1 MDEQNKRE
9 TVEKI
14 INTIEHPDSREHKSA
29 ITSRE
34 RRERRQEQADH
45 IFRLIFNL
53 ALLALLAILFVSAWP
68 QSISS
73 IGKWGSLISG
83 SVLGILICIVAE
95 RSKKGIQ
102 RSLSPQATF
111 IFAILIIATGLF
123 VSWFKGFVDPLS
135 MPAIKL
141 AGGSFLLIVWGYATF
156 VSWKK
161 VKE

>member
-1 MDEQNKRE
+1 MDEQNKRK

-14 INTIEHPDSREHKSA
+14 INAVEHPDSPERKEA
-29 ITSRE
+29 IASRE
-34 RRERRQEQADH
+34 RREHRQEQMDH

-53 ALLALLAILFVSAWP
+53 AFLTLLTILLISAWQ

-73 IGKWGSLISG
+73 TGKWISIISG

-95 RSKKGIQ
+95 RSKERGQ
-102 RSLSPQATF
+102 RSLSPQATV
-111 IFAILIIATGLF
+111 IFAISIIATGLL
-123 VSWFKGFVDPLS
+123 VSWLKGFVDPLN

-141 AGGSFLLIVWGYATF
+141 AGGSSLLIVWGYDRF